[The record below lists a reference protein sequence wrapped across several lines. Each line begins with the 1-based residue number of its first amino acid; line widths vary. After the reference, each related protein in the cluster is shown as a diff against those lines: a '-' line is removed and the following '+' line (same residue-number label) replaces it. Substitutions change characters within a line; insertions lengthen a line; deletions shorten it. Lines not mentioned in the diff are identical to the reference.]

1 MTQLTQEVDS
11 IIAEGNIDDS
21 QSAHEEPKGDDNAV
35 QGASADDNS
44 NGSVSVDDKSSD
56 TDKNDESGGD
66 NAEADKSTSDEA
78 TSADGSDED
87 KSTDTDNKDGATDTD
102 TKTQSAPQLEKSPTE
117 TVQEAQ
123 TFIQNLNLSEDKIF
137 NKDGSVKEW
146 EEVVPAG
153 AFLGAQ
159 LTPVKVTD
167 KDGKTHEFLLLAD
180 VEKLFPEG
188 FEAKNNIEQMKFEK
202 AIMSNED
209 KFDKAIETYKSA
221 KEQYTKE
228 TSDIVQAQSDNQ
240 RINKEYRAMA
250 DQGLVPKVE
259 GDPSDP
265 KFLEQPA
272 VKELNKILEWQEA
285 KNKENSAKGLG
296 QITSIYVAKQ
306 LMDIEG
312 KASDKKGEADK
323 IVKDRQEVASLSSS
337 PAPAKESPKKV
348 DRNIPMSR
356 LADEIIASEGLR

>member
-1 MTQLTQEVDS
+1 MAQLTQEVDS
-11 IIAEGNIDDS
+11 IISEENINDS
-21 QSAHEEPKGDDNAV
+21 QSAHEEPV
-35 QGASADDNS
+35 DNS
-44 NGSVSVDDKSSD
+44 TPPTPDPTPPADPVDDPKP
-56 TDKNDESGGD
+56 
-66 NAEADKSTSDEA
+66 
-78 TSADGSDED
+78 DED
-87 KSTDTDNKDGATDTD
+87 PKEDGEPKPEGDTPKEPEEPKAEDPKETPPDPT
-102 TKTQSAPQLEKSPTE
+102 PQLDSKTPSE

-123 TFIQNLNLSEDKIF
+123 TLIQNLNLSQDKIF
-137 NKDGSVKEW
+137 NDDGSVKEW

-159 LTPVKVTD
+159 LDPVKVTD
-167 KDGKTHEFLLLAD
+167 KDGKSHEFLLLAD

-188 FEAKNNIEQMKFEK
+188 FEAKNNIEQMKFER
-202 AIMSNED
+202 AILGNET
-209 KFDKAIETYKSA
+209 KFDEAVKIYNSA

-228 TSDIVQAQSDNQ
+228 TNMLVQQQSDNS

-312 KASDKKGEADK
+312 KASDKKEEADK

-337 PAPAKESPKKV
+337 PSPAQDTPKKV
-348 DRNIPMSR
+348 TRNIPMSR

>member
-1 MTQLTQEVDS
+1 MAQLTQEVDS
-11 IIAEGNIDDS
+11 IIAEEKIDDS
-21 QSAHEEPKGDDNAV
+21 QSAHEEPKGDDNAN
-35 QGASADDNS
+35 QGADDSNQGTSDDTSNNDQGGDKTNS
-44 NGSVSVDDKSSD
+44 DDEAGDSNSDSRTDESDNDEKSGD
-56 TDKNDESGGD
+56 TDKTTSVPDKDESKD
-66 NAEADKSTSDEA
+66 NS
-78 TSADGSDED
+78 
-87 KSTDTDNKDGATDTD
+87 
-102 TKTQSAPQLEKSPTE
+102 QPAPQLDSKTPTE

-123 TFIQNLNLSEDKIF
+123 TLIQNLNLSQDKIF
-137 NKDGSVKEW
+137 NDDGSVKEW

-167 KDGKTHEFLLLAD
+167 KDGKSHEFLLLAD

-188 FEAKNNIEQMKFEK
+188 FEAKNNIEQMKFER
-202 AIMSNED
+202 AILGNET
-209 KFDKAIETYKSA
+209 KFDEAVKTYNSA

-228 TSDIVQAQSDNQ
+228 TNMLVQQQSDNS

-259 GDPSDP
+259 GDPNDP

-312 KASDKKGEADK
+312 KASDKKEEAGK
-323 IVKDRQEVASLSSS
+323 IIKDRQEVASLSSS
-337 PAPAKESPKKV
+337 PSPAQDTPKKV

-356 LADEIIASEGLR
+356 LADEIIASENLR